1 MQCKPATNFFIY
13 FCKFLNQEN
22 QFQRFHRYSMA
33 LISVLTKFQVLVN
46 FQNAKVKWKW
56 IRLTLTVR
64 AFWYLYV
71 CGGANCAHTFFRV
84 KVILRKFISLKFEA
98 SLKAQLNGFKLQCTY
113 ILSLV
118 TGDLLT
124 FLLSYPRSFKRSK
137 TLFISWFFWA
147 GLKNELAGC
156 RSTLSMLKIKV
167 KISET
172 KFLSFYK
179 TLRGTQT
186 C

>member
-1 MQCKPATNFFIY
+1 
-13 FCKFLNQEN
+13 
-22 QFQRFHRYSMA
+22 MA

-84 KVILRKFISLKFEA
+84 KVIMRKFISLKFEA
-98 SLKAQLNGFKLQCTY
+98 SLKAHLNGSKLLHTY

-137 TLFISWFFWA
+137 TLFISWFFLA
-147 GLKNELAGC
+147 GWRIELAGC

-179 TLRGTQT
+179 TLFIPTF
-186 C
+186 

>member
-13 FCKFLNQEN
+13 FGKFLNQEN

-64 AFWYLYV
+64 AV
-71 CGGANCAHTFFRV
+71 DICMCVGGANCAHTFFRV
-84 KVILRKFISLKFEA
+84 KVIMRKFISLKFEA
-98 SLKAQLNGFKLQCTY
+98 SLKAHLNGSKLLHTY

-118 TGDLLT
+118 TGWWLTYFLTLIPKVLLKKQN
-124 FLLSYPRSFKRSK
+124 FVYIL
-137 TLFISWFFWA
+137 IFFGWLENWV
-147 GLKNELAGC
+147 GWL
-156 RSTLSMLKIKV
+156 
-167 KISET
+167 
-172 KFLSFYK
+172 
-179 TLRGTQT
+179 
-186 C
+186 

>member
-1 MQCKPATNFFIY
+1 MKMDQINPNSKG
-13 FCKFLNQEN
+13 FLI
-22 QFQRFHRYSMA
+22 F
-33 LISVLTKFQVLVN
+33 
-46 FQNAKVKWKW
+46 
-56 IRLTLTVR
+56 
-64 AFWYLYV
+64 V
-71 CGGANCAHTFFRV
+71 CVWGGANCAHTFFKV

-98 SLKAQLNGFKLQCTY
+98 SLKAHLNGSKLLHTY

-137 TLFISWFFWA
+137 TLFVSWFFWT

-179 TLRGTQT
+179 SLVSMVV
-186 C
+186 CKH

>member
-1 MQCKPATNFFIY
+1 
-13 FCKFLNQEN
+13 
-22 QFQRFHRYSMA
+22 MA

-71 CGGANCAHTFFRV
+71 CGGGANCAHTFFRV

-137 TLFISWFFWA
+137 TLFISWFFLA
-147 GLKNELAGC
+147 GWRVELSGC

-179 TLRGTQT
+179 TLVTSDNVVVLV
-186 C
+186 